1 MLTIIGTVSIACR
14 HVAMW
19 LSKLL
24 SCHCVL
30 FWGDTVPRL
39 VERVSVTIR
48 GMEPSRRERLAAAV
62 RVAAEDVR
70 ELRAIAKAAA
80 NVKRRHR
87 RVEEET
93 NRRRQLLVCLVYL
106 LCGSTDWAMM
116 AARASGVS
124 AHLEALPHQ
133 KALPHSNAC
142 RSMMPLPCWPERKNS
157 CVSGRRPFQCKSP
170 AVWWLN
176 CACWASSLMPT
187 QGGSP

>member
-1 MLTIIGTVSIACR
+1 
-14 HVAMW
+14 
-19 LSKLL
+19 
-24 SCHCVL
+24 
-30 FWGDTVPRL
+30 
-39 VERVSVTIR
+39 
-48 GMEPSRRERLAAAV
+48 MEPSRRERLAAAV

-80 NVKRRHR
+80 NVERRHR

-116 AARASGVS
+116 AARALGVS

-133 KALPHSNAC
+133 EALPHPNAC
-142 RSMMPLPCWPERKNS
+142 HAMMPLPCWPERKNS
-157 CVSGRRPFQCKSP
+157 CVSGRRPFQRKSP